1 MTPFAPLLAA
11 AVVSVAWITPLSAI
25 EPERDFSGKWVLDA
39 RGGNHRALP
48 VPPHEMLTVMQQ
60 DVAVRCEA
68 RSPDG
73 STVRW
78 SYLLDGTETRSRTGA
93 ETRNSVA
100 KWEGAALLVNTLISG
115 PDNYTVM
122 DRWTLSRDRAVLTI
136 TRQVVLRGGETED
149 VLVYRREGSPIV
161 REVPASPPAP
171 VVETVPPP
179 PPTRQREFTRPLG
192 PPASDELTVVA
203 GTRIALAL
211 RNAVDTKHAHEGD
224 RIYLETIAPV
234 AAEGRIAIPRGSY
247 VTGIVTQSK
256 AAHGVNGK
264 GQLFIRFDTLT
275 LPNGTMRDFRSRLAS
290 ADTARGQVDSKEGK
304 ITGERD
310 GSGDART
317 VALGTGVGA
326 GVGSVA
332 GAASGHPWGGAGIGA
347 AAGAA
352 IGLASVLHGKRPE
365 AVLPR
370 GAVVEMILD
379 RDLRFSPAELG
390 F

>member
-48 VPPHEMLTVMQQ
+48 VPPDQMLTVVVQ

-100 KWEGAALLVNTLISG
+100 KWEGAALLINTLVSG

-256 AAHGVNGK
+256 AAHGVKGK
-264 GQLFIRFDTLT
+264 GELFIRFDTLT